1 MYAQEECFTQ
11 HNYLKLTNM
20 DKIDCLI
27 QNSCMMWN
35 TQILET
41 LDETNPEIRTAE
53 TFVAIDV
60 VKENIL
66 TCIQYES

>member
-1 MYAQEECFTQ
+1 
-11 HNYLKLTNM
+11 M
-20 DKIDCLI
+20 DKIDCPI

-66 TCIQYES
+66 TCIQYGS

>member
-1 MYAQEECFTQ
+1 
-11 HNYLKLTNM
+11 M

-27 QNSCMMWN
+27 QNSCMMRN
-35 TQILET
+35 TQTLET

-53 TFVAIDV
+53 TFAVINV

-66 TCIQYES
+66 ICI

>member
-1 MYAQEECFTQ
+1 MYAQEKCFNQ

-20 DKIDCLI
+20 DKIDCPI
-27 QNSCMMWN
+27 QNSCKMWN
-35 TQILET
+35 TQVLET